1 MLTITESQVT
11 NLTTDLA
18 AKAPLASPALT
29 GTPTAPTATAGTNT
43 TQIATTAFVTAAT
56 PASATTT
63 TQGIIQLAGDLTGT
77 ATSPALAAAGTAGTY
92 TKVTTDSK
100 GRVTSGTTLSA
111 TDIPAALSSTTSVN
125 GTTIP
130 SSATLATSTDLALKA
145 PLTSTLKPTATQTG
159 STYSASAGDFV
170 IAAPTAAAMTI
181 TLPSAPANGSIVAVI
196 SEGTQSVSVVAG
208 TGDTLRT
215 SITIG
220 ASQPVTSYIIV
231 SLVYNSTTKVW
242 DYLYNGTGI
251 PRLAGANTYSQLNSF
266 NSGNATMT
274 PVVIKGFA
282 SQTAQLL
289 KVNDSTST
297 IQFSIDNTGTGASPV
312 WATNANGNKVINLA
326 NGSSAQDAVAYGQ
339 LANYLPLAG
348 GTMTGYLNLS
358 GQSGLTGGS
367 TRPLATILANQYNQ
381 IQSATLATNFKLPDL
396 AATGVNIGDFVVVQN
411 TGTST
416 ITASIYPYSVGGATS
431 TQTIDGSSGVFNIA
445 ANATAIF
452 WCTSNGSSGTWSSE
466 QLDLGKGKG
475 ILPLANV
482 TGVLSG
488 STALSSDL
496 GGLRPVGSMYYGG
509 SAIAIATGSTTTLM
523 NTYTM
528 TSNYA
533 VGGMTVNTAANNS
546 GLQVPVAGYY
556 QVNACQQ
563 VQSSSSANRLGM
575 SIHKNAVSTPIL
587 QGNFMT
593 NGTTNNAN
601 FILVASGIVLL
612 AANDVLSWQV
622 FNSAATLTI
631 NPGAALSTLSATL
644 VGT

>member
-18 AKAPLASPALT
+18 AKAPLVSPSFT
-29 GTPTAPTATAGTNT
+29 TPSLGVA
-43 TQIATTAFVTAAT
+43 
-56 PASATTT
+56 
-63 TQGIIQLAGDLTGT
+63 T
-77 ATSPALAAAGTAGTY
+77 ATS
-92 TKVTTDSK
+92 
-100 GRVTSGTTLSA
+100 
-111 TDIPAALSSTTSVN
+111 IN

-130 SSATLATSTDLALKA
+130 SSATLATSTTTSLPSLAITESQVTNLTTDLAAKVTSVTAGDSTITVGGTSTAPTVKVGTVPYASVSGTPTALPPNGTAGGDLTGSYPNPTLAAAGTAGTYGSATLVPTITTDSKGRVTSVTTNA
-145 PLTSTLKPTATQTG
+145 PLDATK
-159 STYSASAGDFV
+159 
-170 IAAPTAAAMTI
+170 
-181 TLPSAPANGSIVAVI
+181 LP
-196 SEGTQSVSVVAG
+196 
-208 TGDTLRT
+208 
-215 SITIG
+215 
-220 ASQPVTSYIIV
+220 
-231 SLVYNSTTKVW
+231 
-242 DYLYNGTGI
+242 
-251 PRLAGANTYSQLNSF
+251 LAGGTM
-266 NSGNATMT
+266 SGAIAMGSSK
-274 PVVIKGFA
+274 I
-282 SQTAQLL
+282 
-289 KVNDSTST
+289 
-297 IQFSIDNTGTGASPV
+297 TG
-312 WATNANGNKVINLA
+312 LA

-348 GTMTGYLNLS
+348 GAMTGYLNLS
-358 GQSGLTGGS
+358 GNSGLTGGS
-367 TRPLATILANQYNQ
+367 TRTLAVILANQYNQ
-381 IQSATLATNFKLPDL
+381 IQSATLATSFKLPDL

-411 TGTST
+411 TAPST
-416 ITASIYPYSVGGATS
+416 INAFIYPYSVGGATS
-431 TQTIDGSSGVFNIA
+431 TQTIDGSSGVFGIA
-445 ANATAIF
+445 AGATAIF
-452 WCTSNGSSGTWSSE
+452 WCTSGGSGGTWSSE

-475 ILPLANV
+475 TLPLANV

-509 SAIAIATGSTTTLM
+509 TAIAIATGATTTLM
-523 NTYTM
+523 SNYTM

-533 VGGMTVNTAANNS
+533 VGGMTVNTAANS

-563 VQSSSSANRLGM
+563 VQSSSSANRFGM

>member
-77 ATSPALAAAGTAGTY
+77 ATSPALAVAGTAGTY

-130 SSATLATSTDLALKA
+130 SSATLATSTTTSLPSLAITESQVTNLTTDLAAKVTSVTA
-145 PLTSTLKPTATQTG
+145 GDSTITVGGTSTAPTVKVGTVPYASVSGTPTALPPNGTAGGDLTG
-159 STYSASAGDFV
+159 SYPN
-170 IAAPTAAAMTI
+170 PTLAAAGTAGTYGSATLVPTI
-181 TLPSAPANGSIVAVI
+181 TTDSKG
-196 SEGTQSVSVVAG
+196 
-208 TGDTLRT
+208 R
-215 SITIG
+215 
-220 ASQPVTSYIIV
+220 VTSV
-231 SLVYNSTTKVW
+231 TTNAPQDATK
-242 DYLYNGTGI
+242 L
-251 PRLAGANTYSQLNSF
+251 PLAGGTM
-266 NSGNATMT
+266 SGAIAMGSSK
-274 PVVIKGFA
+274 I
-282 SQTAQLL
+282 
-289 KVNDSTST
+289 
-297 IQFSIDNTGTGASPV
+297 TG
-312 WATNANGNKVINLA
+312 LA

-358 GQSGLTGGS
+358 GQSLIAGGS
-367 TRPLATILANQYNQ
+367 NKTLATILANQYNQ

-411 TGTST
+411 TAPST
-416 ITASIYPYSVGGATS
+416 IVASIYPYSVGGATS

-466 QLDLGKGKG
+466 QLDLGNGKG
-475 ILPLANV
+475 TLPLANV
-482 TGVLSG
+482 AGVLSG
-488 STALSSDL
+488 STALSSDK
-496 GGLRPVGSMYYGG
+496 GGLRPVGSIYYGG
-509 SAIAIATGSTTTLM
+509 TALSITTGTTTLM
-523 NTYTM
+523 SGYTM

-533 VGGMTVNTAANNS
+533 VGGMTVNTAANS

-563 VQSSSSANRLGM
+563 VQSSVSNNRFGM

-587 QGNFMT
+587 QGNFIT
-593 NGTTNNAN
+593 NSTVNNAN
-601 FILVASGIVLL
+601 FILTASGIVLL
-612 AANDVLSWQV
+612 AANDVLSWQI
-622 FNSAATLTI
+622 FNASANLTI